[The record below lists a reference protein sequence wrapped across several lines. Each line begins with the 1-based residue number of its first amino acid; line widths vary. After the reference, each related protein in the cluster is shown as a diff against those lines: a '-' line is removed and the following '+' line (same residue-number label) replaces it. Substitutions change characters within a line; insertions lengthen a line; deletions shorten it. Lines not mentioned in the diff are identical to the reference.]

1 MAEEKPDKDSQ
12 TEEPTEHKISKAEEK
27 RNLPFSR
34 ELPTFAS
41 LVGYSIIAIFVAL
54 PSMSKLSSFLVQW
67 IERPESWRLNGA
79 EDVKHL
85 MFLVGGSVGLALAPI
100 LVIIPVIGLASSM
113 IQNAPRFVGERI
125 RPQFSRISPLN
136 GLNRIFGKAGFVE
149 FLKSLAKLIGVS
161 LIVYFSFFKGNTV
174 FIDALATD
182 SSAIPEYIRS
192 EIAHLLISF
201 AVSVVAIAG
210 FDIAWSRFSWRRN
223 LRMSKQEL
231 RDEQKEIEGN
241 PMVKARMRSL
251 ARDRIRRQMMA
262 NVPKATMVIANP
274 THFSVALRYQPPAD
288 YAPVVIAKGQDIL
301 AIKIREI
308 ATEHDIPVIEN
319 VPLARALYK
328 QVEVDQVIPQ
338 EFYQAV
344 AELIRF
350 VNSQKLQ

>member
-1 MAEEKPDKDSQ
+1 
-12 TEEPTEHKISKAEEK
+12 
-27 RNLPFSR
+27 
-34 ELPTFAS
+34 
-41 LVGYSIIAIFVAL
+41 
-54 PSMSKLSSFLVQW
+54 
-67 IERPESWRLNGA
+67 
-79 EDVKHL
+79 
-85 MFLVGGSVGLALAPI
+85 
-100 LVIIPVIGLASSM
+100 
-113 IQNAPRFVGERI
+113 
-125 RPQFSRISPLN
+125 
-136 GLNRIFGKAGFVE
+136 
-149 FLKSLAKLIGVS
+149 
-161 LIVYFSFFKGNTV
+161 
-174 FIDALATD
+174 
-182 SSAIPEYIRS
+182 
-192 EIAHLLISF
+192 
-201 AVSVVAIAG
+201 
-210 FDIAWSRFSWRRN
+210 
-223 LRMSKQEL
+223 MSKQEL